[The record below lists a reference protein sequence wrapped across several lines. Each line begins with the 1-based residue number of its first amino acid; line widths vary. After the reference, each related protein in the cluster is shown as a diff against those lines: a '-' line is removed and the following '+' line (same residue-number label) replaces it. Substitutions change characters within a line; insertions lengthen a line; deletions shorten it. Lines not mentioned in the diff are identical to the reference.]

1 MENLKGLNLG
11 EFVAKLR
18 ETKSEIE
25 IVYGFKNNF
34 YRQYGYGTTTQNYPY
49 GVKVFA
55 PYGDP
60 TEFIIVGSVKREIK
74 SHWGCCHE
82 NNNKP

>member
-1 MENLKGLNLG
+1 MEKGLNLG
-11 EFVAKLR
+11 EFVEKLR
-18 ETKSEIE
+18 ETINEQD
-25 IVYGFKNNF
+25 IVSGFKNNF

-60 TEFIIVGSVKREIK
+60 TEYVIVGSKK
-74 SHWGCCHE
+74 A
-82 NNNKP
+82 KPQPKGERVWHITK